1 MAADAGADGSDGRRI
16 ILNAFTM
23 NCVSHIQQGLWVRA
37 DTRQREY
44 TSLEPWL
51 ELARICEAGC
61 FDAIFLADV
70 IGLYDTYRGSADT
83 VLREG
88 MQVPVND
95 PMLLIPAMATVTE
108 HLGFAFTSNVLQAH
122 PFTFSRQ
129 ITTLDHLTGGRVAWN
144 VVTSYLQNGA
154 QSLGYEALPKHDTRY
169 ERAEDYLDV
178 CYKLWEGSW
187 SDDAVLADAEH
198 GLYTDPDQVR
208 PIDHEGPYYS
218 VAGPHLSEP
227 SPQRTPVIY
236 QAGSSDRGRDFAAK
250 HAECVFVVAASRGLE
265 RIAADIKRRVAA
277 AGRHPD
283 DVKIIAG
290 LSPIVG
296 GTEAEA
302 KAKHADYL
310 ETLSLEAGLAHLSGN
325 LNVDLSHIDPDQP
338 LETLRTEGV
347 RGPVKSLLDSA
358 RPGTRTF
365 GDLIKLNMAGQFLV
379 GSPEQIAD
387 GMQRR
392 LDQGVDGFNLVYAT
406 TPGTFVDFIEGVVP
420 VLRERGLVQREYQP
434 GTLREKLFGNP
445 RLPGTHY
452 ASGFRQQRV

>member
-1 MAADAGADGSDGRRI
+1 MAKGTQRASGDRRI

-23 NCVSHIQQGLWVRA
+23 NCVSHIQQGLWVRD

-44 TSLEPWL
+44 TSLDPWL

-70 IGLYDTYRGSADT
+70 VGLYDTYGGSADT
-83 VLREG
+83 SLREG

-108 HLGFAFTSNVLQAH
+108 HLGFAFTSSVLAAH
-122 PFTFSRQ
+122 PFIFARQ
-129 ITTLDHLTGGRVAWN
+129 ISTLDHLTGGRVAWN
-144 VVTSYLQNGA
+144 VVTSYLQNAA
-154 QSLGYEALPKHDTRY
+154 QSLGFDRLPKHDERY
-169 ERAEDYLDV
+169 ARAEDYMEV

-187 SDDAVLADAEH
+187 TDDAVRADTERRVYADPAE
-198 GLYTDPDQVR
+198 VR
-208 PIDHEGPYYS
+208 PINHAGPYYS
-218 VAGPHLSEP
+218 VAGPHLCEP
-227 SPQRTPVIY
+227 SPQRTPVIF
-236 QAGSSDRGRDFAAK
+236 QAGSSDRGRDFAAR
-250 HAECVFVVAASRGLE
+250 HAECVFVVAASRGLT
-265 RIAADIKRRVAA
+265 RIAADIRARTLA
-277 AGRHPD
+277 AGRDPA

-290 LSPIVG
+290 LSPVVG

-302 KAKHADYL
+302 RAKHEDYL
-310 ETLSLEAGLAHLSGN
+310 ESLSLEAGLAHLSGN

-338 LETLRTEGV
+338 LETFTTEGV

-358 RPGTRTF
+358 PAGTRTF
-365 GDLIKLNMAGQFLV
+365 GDLVKLNMAGQFLV

-392 LDQGVDGFNLVYAT
+392 VDQGVDGFNLVYAT

-420 VLRERGLVQREYQP
+420 VLAERGLVQREYQP
-434 GTLREKLFGNP
+434 GTLRDKLFGRR
-445 RLPGTHY
+445 RLPETHF
-452 ASGFRQQRV
+452 ASSFRR